1 LRSSNDSRNAALL
14 AANQPSGARMKTVTV
29 VLILFFGLVFSSKS
43 APGRDSNRP
52 SKSSVSVPGIWR
64 YKGGDEKP
72 MEIRFLPD
80 HKAVF
85 KGGYEFY
92 NPAKWYFTPATAEL
106 KLTVPKMKQNGFK
119 LFNQWTYT
127 GLKTNPKEKTIIY
140 TLHERRIC
148 FMGYFYE
155 KQGR

>member
-1 LRSSNDSRNAALL
+1 LRSSHDSRNAALL
-14 AANQPSGARMKTVTV
+14 AANQRSGARMKTVTV
-29 VLILFFGLVFSSKS
+29 VLIVFFGLVFSSKS

-80 HKAVF
+80 HKVMF

-92 NPAKWYFTPATAEL
+92 NPAQWSFTPTTAEL
-106 KLTVPKMKQNGFK
+106 KLTVPKMKETDFK
-119 LFNQWTYT
+119 LFNQWRYA
-127 GLKTNPKEKTIIY
+127 GLRVNPKEKTIVY
-140 TLHERRIC
+140 TLNEPRIC

-155 KQGR
+155 KEEK